1 MLYRIGSARHD
12 EKGKLT
18 GGAVGDN
25 NGHEVEI
32 QDFYI
37 HSKGWIVLRAKRDL
51 KKIGE
56 RMIAACQNNN
66 IGYDQSNR
74 LGVCKYGIDTKI
86 KTECDCSALV
96 RQCIKEALGV
106 DVGNFTTSNER
117 KVLVN
122 SGLFD
127 DFEYSNEKLYVG
139 DILVTKTKGHT
150 VVVVESP
157 WSVVYPEYYPR
168 YTGKGT
174 SLVSALATVGEKDTS
189 FSHRKKIAWAN
200 GITNYSGTAA
210 QNIALVD
217 LLKAGKCIKK

>member
-1 MLYRIGSARHD
+1 MSNLQTFIDRMRYWCD
-12 EKGKLT
+12 EGNL
-18 GGAVGDN
+18 
-25 NGHEVEI
+25 
-32 QDFYI
+32 
-37 HSKGWIVLRAKRDL
+37 
-51 KKIGE
+51 
-56 RMIAACQNNN
+56 
-66 IGYDQSNR
+66 GYDQSNR